1 VTGDSF
7 DTQTLNYLLPG
18 LYKHYGSI
26 NKPLL
31 LKVEF
36 MSVDEITIFENEQ
49 VIRAF
54 VNVRTELFVIG

>member
-1 VTGDSF
+1 
-7 DTQTLNYLLPG
+7 LPG

-36 MSVDEITIFENEQ
+36 MSVDETTIFENEQ

-54 VNVRTELFVIG
+54 VNVRAELFVIG